1 MHAYLI
7 FAHKN
12 LGQLSR
18 MIDRLDTGAATFFL
32 HLDRN
37 TNLATYE
44 REISELERIPNLHWV
59 ERHPSSW
66 ATFGVV
72 EAQRAGIEAALRV
85 GIPYTHLTLLTGQDY
100 PLKPPHDIDL
110 FFENHPETS
119 FIRHNP
125 GKTKAQKSRLQ
136 RQRYRSW
143 HLYFAGRWWVVRP
156 SLLRKLGIKRSIPGG
171 MKPVKGWAFFT
182 LSRQCAEYASDFVK
196 HNPRYVRF
204 FKHAMF
210 ADEYFWHTILL
221 NSPWKDQISN
231 TNLNYARYI
240 PPTGRGATFA
250 KEDMDELETAASDYF
265 FAKKFDVTV
274 DACVLDL
281 VDRKLLHVGDYA

>member
-1 MHAYLI
+1 
-7 FAHKN
+7 
-12 LGQLSR
+12 
-18 MIDRLDTGAATFFL
+18 
-32 HLDRN
+32 
-37 TNLATYE
+37 
-44 REISELERIPNLHWV
+44 
-59 ERHPSSW
+59 
-66 ATFGVV
+66 
-72 EAQRAGIEAALRV
+72 
-85 GIPYTHLTLLTGQDY
+85 
-100 PLKPPHDIDL
+100 
-110 FFENHPETS
+110 
-119 FIRHNP
+119 
-125 GKTKAQKSRLQ
+125 
-136 RQRYRSW
+136 
-143 HLYFAGRWWVVRP
+143 
-156 SLLRKLGIKRSIPGG
+156 

-196 HNPRYVRF
+196 HNPRYVSF

-240 PPTGRGATFA
+240 PPTGRGATFG

-274 DACVLDL
+274 DAGVLDL